1 MLGAAG
7 LVPPPTAGVLVLVL
21 VGAPVVE
28 VLVLDGL
35 LVVEV
40 LVVEVLVP
48 VEDGVLVVE
57 VLVVEA
63 LVVEVLVVDVL
74 VLVVVGSV
82 APHVTLGTAPTAWV
96 ASAYPAGAKARIAWA
111 VARRSWSTTS
121 AVSPAACRL
130 SNALAS

>member
-1 MLGAAG
+1 M
-7 LVPPPTAGVLVLVL
+7 
-21 VGAPVVE
+21 
-28 VLVLDGL
+28 
-35 LVVEV
+35 
-40 LVVEVLVP
+40 
-48 VEDGVLVVE
+48 
-57 VLVVEA
+57 
-63 LVVEVLVVDVL
+63 EVLVVDVLVLVEL

-121 AVSPAACRL
+121 AASPAACRL